1 MANKHSPE
9 KPEIALRA
17 ITAMALGRAAGM
29 VINES
34 AASTPHITASLTNRL
49 TSPIGRRARWAFDR

>member
-17 ITAMALGRAAGM
+17 MTVIALGEAAGM
-29 VINES
+29 AMNDS
-34 AASTPHITASLTNRL
+34 AVRTPNITASLTSRL